1 MGGVSAKY
9 TPRSTPFV
17 DKPAAVEYTCDVAVQ
32 ELQQELDWIRELV
45 FQRSRLLEISV
56 TLNSTLE
63 LNRLLQF
70 IMDSTADLV
79 DSEGASILLVDEN
92 TKDLFFAAATGTNPE
107 ELRKIPVPM
116 EGSIAGTVFKEDR
129 PLIIN
134 EVAQDPR
141 HFQQVEEKTKL
152 STRSLAAVP
161 MRMRDEVIGVLE
173 AINKRN
179 GAFEKR
185 DLDTLGIVASQAA
198 VAINNARLLNALK
211 KAYEELGKLDRM
223 KGDFIAIASHEL
235 RTPLG
240 VILGYA
246 ALLKDEAGGES
257 SEHAETVLN
266 AALRMRSL
274 IEDMTN
280 INAMKVGS
288 RELDL
293 LVQVLQKAVRTAEQ
307 EVAELI
313 RAKGQRLTVELPE
326 EALQARIDAP
336 KLNMALSNL
345 LNNAM
350 RFTPPAGW
358 ILLKLERH
366 QSEGWIRVTDSG
378 IGIPRNELERIF
390 DQFYQVEDHMTRKYQ
405 GMGLGLSIVKA
416 ISEAH
421 GGRVWA
427 ESAGPNEGATFTIA
441 LPLA

>member
-1 MGGVSAKY
+1 MQS
-9 TPRSTPFV
+9 RSIPCGLGFV
-17 DKPAAVEYTCDVAVQ
+17 DKPAALEYTCEVAVQ

-92 TKDLFFAAATGTNPE
+92 TKDLFFAAAKGPE
-107 ELRKIPVPM
+107 ELRRIPVPM
-116 EGSIAGTVFKEDR
+116 EGSIAGTVVKENR

-141 HFQQVEEKTKL
+141 HFQQVEEETKL
-152 STRSLAAVP
+152 TTRSLAAVP

-179 GAFEKR
+179 GTFEKR
-185 DLDTLGIVASQAA
+185 DLETLGIVASQAA
-198 VAINNARLLNALK
+198 VAINNARLLSALK

-223 KGDFIAIASHEL
+223 KSDFIAIASHEL

-246 ALLKDEAGGES
+246 ALLKEEAGGES

-266 AALRMRSL
+266 MALRMRGL

-288 RELDL
+288 RELAL
-293 LVQVLQKAVRTAEQ
+293 EIQPLQVPIRTAQ
-307 EVAELI
+307 AEVADLI
-313 RAKGQRLTVELPE
+313 QAKGQRLMVELLGEP
-326 EALQARIDAP
+326 LKARIDAA
-336 KLNMALSNL
+336 KLSMALSNL

-350 RFTPPAGW
+350 GFTPPKGE
-358 ILLKLERH
+358 IRLKLERH
-366 QSEGWIRVTDSG
+366 GSEGWIRVTDSG
-378 IGIPRNELERIF
+378 IGIPAGELDRIF
-390 DQFYQVEDHMTRKYQ
+390 DQFYQVEDHMVRRHQ

-416 ISEAH
+416 IAEAH

-427 ESAGPNEGATFTIA
+427 ESAGPEQGATFTIA
-441 LPLA
+441 LTLA

>member
-1 MGGVSAKY
+1 MQS
-9 TPRSTPFV
+9 RSIPCGLGFV
-17 DKPAAVEYTCDVAVQ
+17 DKPAALEYTCEVAVQ

-92 TKDLFFAAATGTNPE
+92 TKDLFFAAAKGPE
-107 ELRKIPVPM
+107 ELRRIPVPM
-116 EGSIAGTVFKEDR
+116 EGSIAGTVVKENR

-141 HFQQVEEKTKL
+141 HFQQVEEETKL
-152 STRSLAAVP
+152 TTRSLAAVP

-179 GAFEKR
+179 GTFEKR
-185 DLDTLGIVASQAA
+185 DLETLGIVASQAA
-198 VAINNARLLNALK
+198 VAINNARLVSALK

-223 KGDFIAIASHEL
+223 KSDFIAIASHEL

-246 ALLKDEAGGES
+246 ALLKEEAGGES

-266 AALRMRSL
+266 MALRMRGL

-288 RELDL
+288 RELAL
-293 LVQVLQKAVRTAEQ
+293 EIQSLQVPIRTAQ
-307 EVAELI
+307 AEVADLI
-313 RAKGQRLTVELPE
+313 QAKGQRLMVELIGEP
-326 EALQARIDAP
+326 LKARIDAA
-336 KLNMALSNL
+336 KLSMALSNL

-350 RFTPPAGW
+350 GFTPPKGE
-358 ILLKLERH
+358 IRLKLERH
-366 QSEGWIRVTDSG
+366 GSEGWIRVTDSG
-378 IGIPRNELERIF
+378 IGIPAGELDRIF
-390 DQFYQVEDHMTRKYQ
+390 DQFYQVEDHMVRKHQ

-416 ISEAH
+416 IAEAH

-427 ESAGPNEGATFTIA
+427 ESAGPEQGATFTIA
-441 LPLA
+441 LTLT

>member
-1 MGGVSAKY
+1 MQS
-9 TPRSTPFV
+9 RSIPCGNGFV
-17 DKPAAVEYTCDVAVQ
+17 DKPAALEYTCAVAVQ

-92 TKDLFFAAATGTNPE
+92 TKDLFFAAATGTNPD
-107 ELRKIPVPM
+107 ELRRIPVPM

-152 STRSLAAVP
+152 KTRSLAAVP

-185 DLDTLGIVASQAA
+185 DLETLGIVASQAA

-223 KGDFIAIASHEL
+223 KSDFIAIASHEL

-246 ALLKDEAGGES
+246 ALLKEEAGGES

-266 AALRMRSL
+266 MAMRMRSL

-288 RELDL
+288 HELAL
-293 LVQVLQKAVRTAEQ
+293 EIQPLQVPIRTAQ
-307 EVAELI
+307 AEVADLI
-313 RAKGQRLTVELPE
+313 QAKGQRLMVELLGEP
-326 EALQARIDAP
+326 LQARIDAA
-336 KLNMALSNL
+336 KLSMALSNL
-345 LNNAM
+345 LNNALQ
-350 RFTPPAGW
+350 FAPPKGE
-358 ILLKLERH
+358 IRLKLERH
-366 QSEGWIRVTDSG
+366 GSEGWIRVIDNG
-378 IGIPRNELERIF
+378 IGIPAGELERIF
-390 DQFYQVEDHMTRKYQ
+390 DQFYQVEHHMVRKHQ

-416 ISEAH
+416 IAEAH

-427 ESAGPNEGATFTIA
+427 ESAGPEQGATFTIA
-441 LPLA
+441 LALA